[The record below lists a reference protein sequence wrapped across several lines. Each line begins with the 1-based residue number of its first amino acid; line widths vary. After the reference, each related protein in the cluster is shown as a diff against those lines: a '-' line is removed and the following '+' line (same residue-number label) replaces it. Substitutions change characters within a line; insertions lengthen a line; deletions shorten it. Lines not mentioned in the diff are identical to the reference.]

1 MENGQVRDGLSFSSS
16 VVPYYF
22 CDSCGLS
29 WVSSCLVPHGG
40 VCCGKN
46 VGEVHIEKADAK
58 KLEQPTIRVASSKR
72 GQEQNIGKYSNTART
87 GQQEDL
93 NLEQALETEVAATK
107 ITATEETP
115 EHGVDSA
122 KMYQPAF
129 WQEWSPMDWCDG
141 DCLYA
146 DPKLEEEPYK
156 QQDYKQFVRQCLLRE
171 ELEYDTY
178 EAVGEV
184 HIEKA
189 DAKKLEQPTIRV
201 ARSKRGQEQ
210 DIGKYSK
217 SARTGQQQ
225 DGRTGQQQE
234 WYK

>member
-72 GQEQNIGKYSNTART
+72 GQEQDIGKYSNTART
-87 GQQEDL
+87 GQQQDL

-141 DCLYA
+141 DCFYA
-146 DPKLEEEPYK
+146 DPKLEEEAYK
-156 QQDYKQFVRQCLLRE
+156 QQDYKPVSYTHLTL
-171 ELEYDTY
+171 
-178 EAVGEV
+178 
-184 HIEKA
+184 
-189 DAKKLEQPTIRV
+189 PT
-201 ARSKRGQEQ
+201 KR
-210 DIGKYSK
+210 IV
-217 SARTGQQQ
+217 
-225 DGRTGQQQE
+225 
-234 WYK
+234 